1 MELSG
6 IWGWFGVGG
15 GPDWDLRQFWV
26 GGSGSDGDLGLCLEL
41 KGIQGRLGGGN
52 GAEWDLGLV
61 WGGES

>member
-1 MELSG
+1 M
-6 IWGWFGVGG
+6 
-15 GPDWDLRQFWV
+15 